1 MNKKKQQGTAWRG
14 VVVVL
19 LGTIMAAA
27 EGALPFLVI
36 AVIAAVIC
44 IVNAAAKKKSVG
56 AAADRAGAVK
66 RMSAH
71 ETSTRAYS
79 AHGGESAAIRCTCS
93 KGKQR
98 YLDQAAMFYK
108 NGFID
113 RAEYNLMCERYN
125 KLDLPEGL

>member
-1 MNKKKQQGTAWRG
+1 MNKKKQQGTPWTG

-19 LGTIMAAA
+19 LGVIMAAA

-44 IVNAAAKKKSVG
+44 IVNAAAK
-56 AAADRAGAVK
+56 

-71 ETSTRAYS
+71 EMNSRANS
-79 AHGGESAAIRCTCS
+79 VHGGESAAIRCTCS

-125 KLDLPEGL
+125 KLDLPEGF

>member
-1 MNKKKQQGTAWRG
+1 MNKKKQQGTPWTG

-19 LGTIMAAA
+19 LGVIMAAA

-36 AVIAAVIC
+36 AVIAAVVC
-44 IVNAAAKKKSVG
+44 IVNAAAKKKPDA
-56 AAADRAGAVK
+56 AAADRAGAAK

-71 ETSTRAYS
+71 EMNSRANS
-79 AHGGESAAIRCTCS
+79 VHGGESAAIRCTCS

>member
-1 MNKKKQQGTAWRG
+1 MNKKKQQGTPWTG

-19 LGTIMAAA
+19 LGVIMAAA

-36 AVIAAVIC
+36 AVIAAVVC
-44 IVNAAAKKKSVG
+44 IVNAAAKKKPNGASGSVG
-56 AAADRAGAVK
+56 AAK

-71 ETSTRAYS
+71 EMNTRANS